1 MDIQSGRAAGSKEH
15 GPVYNAIERALWVL
29 GPVLI
34 LFLILNVPAMQ
45 AAREQREAD
54 TAADIAPENLEY
66 CTKWGMPAG
75 AARYDDCVR
84 DLARIRDRVEHR
96 LRDQIVGTFRG

>member
-1 MDIQSGRAAGSKEH
+1 MDRHSGRAAGSEEH
-15 GPVYNAIERALWVL
+15 GPIYRAIERALWVL

-54 TAADIAPENLEY
+54 TAADIAAENLEY
-66 CTKWGMPAG
+66 CRKWGMPAG
-75 AARYDDCVR
+75 TARYDDCVR
-84 DLARIRDRVEHR
+84 DLASIRDRVEQR
-96 LRDQIVGTFRG
+96 LRDQISGDF